1 MQWQVA
7 WKWAPLIQ
15 VSVTDDN
22 GRETENPSPKTEPAK
37 LIVLK
42 KRIINT
48 IFCFIMYCTICS
60 SIYIYIPSMSF
71 SQVPTVY
78 ACVLRIII
86 TFRNLRSGETSL
98 IRLWVLS

>member
-60 SIYIYIPSMSF
+60 SIYIYTKHEFF
-71 SQVPTVY
+71 SSPN
-78 ACVLRIII
+78 CICMC
-86 TFRNLRSGETSL
+86 S
-98 IRLWVLS
+98 